1 MTIGSGNRGSKE
13 HETETLPVARPGL
26 AARSPL
32 QYSRP
37 EGASGTTR
45 VWKFEKN
52 YEDHLRASI
61 TEAKYQELSQKY
73 AAEAGCSK
81 PVKARLIA
89 TERGV
94 PVPPV
99 VEEILRWSMT
109 QSK

>member
-1 MTIGSGNRGSKE
+1 M
-13 HETETLPVARPGL
+13 
-26 AARSPL
+26 
-32 QYSRP
+32 
-37 EGASGTTR
+37 
-45 VWKFEKN
+45 
-52 YEDHLRASI
+52 RASI